1 MNHSA
6 SRWSGAILS
15 SIGVRGLFKQGDT
28 LHVVGDENGGVRIT
42 PFDPHF
48 EDALNAFERTRRKHR
63 NALNELA
70 KQSSDEL

>member
-1 MNHSA
+1 
-6 SRWSGAILS
+6 
-15 SIGVRGLFKQGDT
+15 
-28 LHVVGDENGGVRIT
+28 VVGDENGGGRIT
-42 PFDPHF
+42 PFDPYF